1 MIRHPSRSCVALVST
16 LGMTALISGCQ
27 TGSTSDE
34 AMEDE
39 AMSSGAMITVENQA
53 VVDSVTVASVTMDVD
68 GFVVVHAANP
78 DGTPVVPDSIGHAA
92 VTTGTTINLV
102 VPLEQ
107 PVAAGDKLFVMLH
120 GDSGE
125 IGVYEFKTGS
135 TDVDLPIVV
144 DDAPVITPIVAE

>member
-1 MIRHPSRSCVALVST
+1 MTRHSSRNLAALIST
-16 LGMTALISGCQ
+16 LGVAALVSGCQ
-27 TGSTSDE
+27 TSASSDT

-39 AMSSGAMITVENQA
+39 VMSSGAMIAVENQA

-78 DGTPVVPDSIGHAA
+78 DGTPVVPDSIGHIA
-92 VTTGTTINLV
+92 VTTGTTINLE
-102 VPLEQ
+102 VPLDQ

-144 DDAPVITPIVAE
+144 DDAPVITPIFAE